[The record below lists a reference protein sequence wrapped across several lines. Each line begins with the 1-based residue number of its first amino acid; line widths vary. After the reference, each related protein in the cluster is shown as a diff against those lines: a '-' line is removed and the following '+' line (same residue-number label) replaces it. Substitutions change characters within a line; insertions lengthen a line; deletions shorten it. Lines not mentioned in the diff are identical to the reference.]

1 MKEEYEVNEVE
12 VDATMCCDE
21 IDFDYEFDAPHFCDF
36 TIPETFWDAFEAE
49 QWFEYATSYPP
60 SPFLLKLK
68 LGNMGAMETFIVA
81 ADDYGSCMEHEKVS
95 EIDDNNNKVEDTLK
109 DRTKTRSKLSQSI
122 SKISRFMKPT
132 KSHLAKQKN
141 TTEVAQSIH
150 SYTRFLSQNSSIDCQ
165 LTKRQKL
172 EAGYLSK
179 VARLKHQTLFMH
191 KKSKEVDHADNNV
204 ASKSKVTIPKEPNLE
219 TASRA
224 QRHRYINYYSDYS
237 GMVLIRNYWMMC
249 LLNRYKANAEPSGE
263 TKSSSKMFK
272 ARPLNKKVFHFRT
285 SERAMQHTS
294 SNAGGNLN
302 SNSVSN
308 SEIRDIKRTNFSDI
322 SRQEKYRMV
331 NKLRGSPDDKRL
343 LSKGERGVFRN
354 IKVFPLEQNDKRVLN
369 EPPTEIFSKLS
380 LASDV
385 KQTTKSQAKKQPISK
400 VDLYEHS
407 YDNLGLCLGLK
418 ENRPGSLH
426 QEHEKMKIMK
436 EGDERV
442 CRKLYE
448 CMNEMESLISK
459 HTCMLEVGL

>member
-224 QRHRYINYYSDYS
+224 QRHRY
-237 GMVLIRNYWMMC
+237 
-249 LLNRYKANAEPSGE
+249 KANAEPSGE

-272 ARPLNKKVFHFRT
+272 ARPLNKKILEAPTQPSHKKTLRLTEFNVFHFRT

-400 VDLYEHS
+400 
-407 YDNLGLCLGLK
+407 GLK

-459 HTCMLEVGL
+459 HTCMLASRTKSKHNLLLII